1 MSGGQLLQVPTS
13 AGIARVQIPAGLTA
27 GQRFRV
33 RLPVAAQPVAEGG
46 LGQLPLVPCPA
57 ARTAGAASGAAAA
70 PMARR
75 ARKEQQRKRPRSSI
89 VDPAKRLKAEP
100 DGPVAAR
107 LLVGRGGCVQLRLA
121 PRTQGMGPSSSA
133 SAARRPRGRPSGRPQ
148 SSTSIAPTA
157 CNLFITRVPPTHS
170 AACPPAAVRVDV
182 GAKGLLAAHCTIGAC
197 ARGDEWADA
206 LGARHTL
213 GGRTSLR

>member
-1 MSGGQLLQVPTS
+1 M
-13 AGIARVQIPAGLTA
+13 
-27 GQRFRV
+27 
-33 RLPVAAQPVAEGG
+33 RLPVVAQPVAEGG

-89 VDPAKRLKAEP
+89 VDPAKRLKAVL

-107 LLVGRGGCVQLRLA
+107 LLVGRGGCVQLHLA
-121 PRTQGMGPSSSA
+121 PR
-133 SAARRPRGRPSGRPQ
+133 RRDV
-148 SSTSIAPTA
+148 TPTA

-182 GAKGLLAAHCTIGAC
+182 AAKGLLAAHCTIGAC